1 MKKIFFFLLT
11 KQAILTRR
19 LTLLS
24 YSVNVPLGSYLF
36 YVGGI
41 MEIMRERR
49 ETGFTCSSVPP

>member
-1 MKKIFFFLLT
+1 MKKILFFLLT
-11 KQAILTRR
+11 EQAILTRR

-41 MEIMRERR
+41 IK
-49 ETGFTCSSVPP
+49 G